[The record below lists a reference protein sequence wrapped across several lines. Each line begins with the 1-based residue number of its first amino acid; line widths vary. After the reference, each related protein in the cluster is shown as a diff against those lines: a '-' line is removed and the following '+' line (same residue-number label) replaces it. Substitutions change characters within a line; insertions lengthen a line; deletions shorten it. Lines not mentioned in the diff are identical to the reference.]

1 MRYCR
6 SHEFN
11 HIIWSIWIRTIPW
24 KGHSE
29 CSWLGISW
37 KSWRIEKWKIPNFDQ
52 NWPFKRELVT
62 TKVVGGW
69 YQYCLVYISSLFFDK
84 LFFDNFWIAKCY
96 SRRNQKHTR
105 ATSGYSIKDIT
116 VIKFN
121 KRTLKLSNRSRV
133 MWRYLCV
140 ICHIRK
146 YKYHC
151 WISPNLIH
159 FYSHKLWLHRCWWQV
174 WDAGHFPDPK
184 ILEWW
189 PTLSHQ
195 HNNVTNI
202 TVTNLILKKW
212 NFEMLTTLRYCWR
225 FLRIQLLT
233 EKWSSIFR
241 ELNFWFNFGSSIF
254 VTRIVD
260 ITELVTN
267 FED

>member
-11 HIIWSIWIRTIPW
+11 HIIWSIWIRTIQW
-24 KGHSE
+24 KGHLE
-29 CSWLGISW
+29 CSRLSLLW
-37 KSWRIEKWKIPNFDQ
+37 KSWRIEKLNIPNFDQ
-52 NWPFKRELVT
+52 KWPFKRELVT
-62 TKVVGGW
+62 IKVVGGW

-121 KRTLKLSNRSRV
+121 KRTLKLSHRSRV

-146 YKYHC
+146 YHC

-159 FYSHKLWLHRCWWQV
+159 FIDINYGYIDVGDECWRWNV
-174 WDAGHFPDPK
+174 
-184 ILEWW
+184 LS
-189 PTLSHQ
+189 TLSHQ
-195 HNNVTNI
+195 HNDVTNI
-202 TVTNLILKKW
+202 TVTDLILKK
-212 NFEMLTTLRYCWR
+212 LRFRKCW
-225 FLRIQLLT
+225 QLWDIGDGFG
-233 EKWSSIFR
+233 E
-241 ELNFWFNFGSSIF
+241 FN
-254 VTRIVD
+254 R
-260 ITELVTN
+260 
-267 FED
+267 

>member
-1 MRYCR
+1 M
-6 SHEFN
+6 
-11 HIIWSIWIRTIPW
+11 
-24 KGHSE
+24 
-29 CSWLGISW
+29 
-37 KSWRIEKWKIPNFDQ
+37 
-52 NWPFKRELVT
+52 T

-195 HNNVTNI
+195 YYCHQSNPKKMKFWNVDNFEI
-202 TVTNLILKKW
+202 LLTVFANSIANWKMILYISWTQFLVQFWVINFCHQNCWHHWTRHQFWRLKKVH
-212 NFEMLTTLRYCWR
+212 FECPNTYTKIRNALEIFQKDKVVTM
-225 FLRIQLLT
+225 
-233 EKWSSIFR
+233 SSHNKTF
-241 ELNFWFNFGSSIF
+241 
-254 VTRIVD
+254 
-260 ITELVTN
+260 
-267 FED
+267 